1 MVWLR
6 RYLRS
11 SVASRL
17 RQSRHGLHL
26 APRLRRWH
34 VSVAGQLVESGPGAS
49 LARVIV
55 LWLCAVAIDHCVEQ
69 VIRAQPS
76 HLIR

>member
-11 SVASRL
+11 SIASRL
-17 RQSRHGLHL
+17 RQSRHALHL
-26 APRLRRWH
+26 APRLMRWH
-34 VSVAGQLVESGPGAS
+34 VAVAGKLVESGPGAS
-49 LARVIV
+49 LGRVAL
-55 LWLCAVAIDHCVEQ
+55 LWLYAVVINHCVEQ

-76 HLIR
+76 YQ

>member
-1 MVWLR
+1 MVWLH

-11 SVASRL
+11 SIASRL
-17 RQSRHGLHL
+17 RQARHGLHL

-34 VSVAGQLVESGPGAS
+34 SAVAGQLVESGPDAS
-49 LARVIV
+49 LGRIAV
-55 LWLCAVAIDHCVEQ
+55 LWLCAAVIDHCVEQ

-76 HLIR
+76 YQ

>member
-11 SVASRL
+11 FIASRL
-17 RQSRHGLHL
+17 RQARHGLHL

-34 VSVAGQLVESGPGAS
+34 MAVAGQLVESGPGAS
-49 LARVIV
+49 LGRVAV
-55 LWLCAVAIDHCVEQ
+55 LWLCAVVIDHCVEQ

-76 HLIR
+76 YQ